1 MVWNNFFRKNVRH
14 FLPFTFFLQC
24 IPTKLWHNAEKMQML
39 CDRFA
44 FFSSDDV
51 LKSINTMLTSGWM
64 RLFRKILFLQNKMI
78 SLHTKICYFVKFI
91 SGSLTGRSLDSL
103 EIKSHN
109 GPLTKLAC
117 FGIRKTLQ
125 KLWQIYDLL
134 FGWPIWVVIFQLT
147 SCYKH

>member
-1 MVWNNFFRKNVRH
+1 
-14 FLPFTFFLQC
+14 
-24 IPTKLWHNAEKMQML
+24 MQML

-44 FFSSDDV
+44 FFFSSDDV
-51 LKSINTMLTSGWM
+51 LKSINTMLTGGWM

-78 SLHTKICYFVKFI
+78 SLHTRISYFVKFI
-91 SGSLTGRSLDSL
+91 SGSLTGRSLDLL

-109 GPLTKLAC
+109 GPLTELAC

-134 FGWPIWVVIFQLT
+134 FGWPIWVVLFQLT
-147 SCYKH
+147 SGYKH